1 MPDLLFWCSCVL
13 FGWIPQGLQLT
24 SRQLVG
30 VDSGIGSIKPAEL
43 GGKTVNQAIIEGY
56 AGELTPE
63 AAGMMNILH
72 FVQVRG
78 RAGMRMQL
86 PTSSCHTGLV

>member
-1 MPDLLFWCSCVL
+1 M
-13 FGWIPQGLQLT
+13 QGLQLT

-30 VDSGIGSIKPAEL
+30 IDSGIGNMKPAEL

-56 AGELTPE
+56 AAELTPE

-72 FVQVRG
+72 FVQVRAADMP
-78 RAGMRMQL
+78 AGTSQQAVAGLMLTMLHRMAAAA
-86 PTSSCHTGLV
+86 